1 MSAGIDQQRARF
13 QAALNRSGF
22 DPTSV
27 SPKLSEG
34 TGNVIMSLSH
44 FEQLVGPRQV
54 IGEPVVRAANDGVAL
69 ILDDRTAVLMHAQ
82 ATRLLRA
89 IVEALGGFERLVSAS
104 RAQSP
109 RV

>member
-1 MSAGIDQQRARF
+1 
-13 QAALNRSGF
+13 
-22 DPTSV
+22 
-27 SPKLSEG
+27 
-34 TGNVIMSLSH
+34 
-44 FEQLVGPRQV
+44 
-54 IGEPVVRAANDGVAL
+54 VRAANDGVAL

-104 RAQSP
+104 RAQSR